1 MKKIG
6 FKLFLIFE
14 KFVALL
20 PFKIIYYIS
29 DFIYFIIKYII
40 RYRKQVIRKN
50 LRNSFPKK
58 NIVEIKEIEKIY
70 LHIICDLIV
79 ETIKMIHL
87 NKEKTLKMFEINN
100 MELLNKLYSDKKSV
114 FLALGHTASWELTG
128 MILPLL
134 TKYETYGIY
143 LPLKN
148 SYFDKHIKDIRG
160 KFGLELIPSQQIFRF
175 LYHKKNDLVLTY
187 ILADQSPPKNSDN
200 YWVNFLNQDT
210 AFSKGL
216 EKMSKS
222 LNYAV
227 VFLNI
232 VKLKGADIYLILN

>member
-1 MKKIG
+1 
-6 FKLFLIFE
+6 
-14 KFVALL
+14 
-20 PFKIIYYIS
+20 
-29 DFIYFIIKYII
+29 
-40 RYRKQVIRKN
+40 
-50 LRNSFPKK
+50 
-58 NIVEIKEIEKIY
+58 
-70 LHIICDLIV
+70 
-79 ETIKMIHL
+79 MIHL

-232 VKLKGADIYLILN
+232 VKIKRGRYLLDFELICENPQLIEINEISDLYVKKLENLINNHPENWLWSHRRWKHKREILND